1 MKLLI
6 KQRVFALSDTY
17 DVYDENEQVKYFV
30 KAKAFSLGHQITIY
44 DQNDEEIGEIKQKV
58 WHFLPTF
65 IIEINGQELGY
76 VRKAFSLFKPKYE
89 IDFNGWICKGDFL
102 AWDYNVYD
110 QERLVVNIYKEP
122 FHWGDT
128 YILDIGDP
136 QDEIMALMLT
146 IAIDAANCNGG
157 ASVNVGIHS

>member
-44 DQNDEEIGEIKQKV
+44 DQNDEEIGKIKQKV

-76 VRKAFSLFKPKYE
+76 VRKALSLFKPKYE
-89 IDFNGWICKGDFL
+89 IDFNGLPEQFVLKCNHNSGYGMLICKDKGKIDIVLKCKCVKQVEILKYEAEIVTAKCRNVLFLDF
-102 AWDYNVYD
+102 
-110 QERLVVNIYKEP
+110 
-122 FHWGDT
+122 
-128 YILDIGDP
+128 
-136 QDEIMALMLT
+136 
-146 IAIDAANCNGG
+146 
-157 ASVNVGIHS
+157 